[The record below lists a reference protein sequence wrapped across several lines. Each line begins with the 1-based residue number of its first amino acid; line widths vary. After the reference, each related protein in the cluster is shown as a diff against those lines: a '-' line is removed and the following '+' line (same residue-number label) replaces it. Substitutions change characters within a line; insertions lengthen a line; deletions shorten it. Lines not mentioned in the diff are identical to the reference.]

1 MLRCPNCKKQMC
13 DTAFFCSECGTR
25 LRELPPEIAALVPP
39 ESQRHIPVPVVV
51 KGDSSE
57 KQIPVSELPF
67 DFHTVENQYGTI
79 HFAETI
85 CPGVYYIG
93 TKGNKISPHFLTE
106 YIAVTEDSPA
116 ISSEARAYGVQLPI
130 IPRVYLYDND
140 YDCKGRHVVEYEAHK
155 YLAEHGLPLPKG
167 YSLES
172 DKSFGMEVCP
182 EYFGEFPI
190 PEETPWGPVLRHDRL
205 FNGLYWL
212 ETAEVGWIL
221 AIAYPLCSGIWPETL
236 ELASLNKYDQENGI
250 DNTCGYRFFTY
261 KVSCLPIYEMIDYD
275 GNSWGPRINR
285 AALENAVLKFFPNYG
300 SGDGEHS
307 PQFDA
312 GDQIQS
318 TPGAGIDF
326 YNFLA
331 KSKMP

>member
-1 MLRCPNCKKQMC
+1 M
-13 DTAFFCSECGTR
+13 
-25 LRELPPEIAALVPP
+25 
-39 ESQRHIPVPVVV
+39 VV

-167 YSLES
+167 YSLDS

-182 EYFGEFPI
+182 EF
-190 PEETPWGPVLRHDRL
+190 
-205 FNGLYWL
+205 
-212 ETAEVGWIL
+212 
-221 AIAYPLCSGIWPETL
+221 
-236 ELASLNKYDQENGI
+236 LAS
-250 DNTCGYRFFTY
+250 
-261 KVSCLPIYEMIDYD
+261 
-275 GNSWGPRINR
+275 
-285 AALENAVLKFFPNYG
+285 FPFRKKL
-300 SGDGEHS
+300 H
-307 PQFDA
+307 
-312 GDQIQS
+312 GDQFCGTTAFAMAYIGWKLRRS
-318 TPGAGIDF
+318 DGYWHRLSP
-326 YNFLA
+326 L
-331 KSKMP
+331 

>member
-155 YLAEHGLPLPKG
+155 YLAEHGLPLP
-167 YSLES
+167 
-172 DKSFGMEVCP
+172 
-182 EYFGEFPI
+182 
-190 PEETPWGPVLRHDRL
+190 
-205 FNGLYWL
+205 
-212 ETAEVGWIL
+212 
-221 AIAYPLCSGIWPETL
+221 
-236 ELASLNKYDQENGI
+236 
-250 DNTCGYRFFTY
+250 
-261 KVSCLPIYEMIDYD
+261 
-275 GNSWGPRINR
+275 
-285 AALENAVLKFFPNYG
+285 
-300 SGDGEHS
+300 
-307 PQFDA
+307 
-312 GDQIQS
+312 
-318 TPGAGIDF
+318 
-326 YNFLA
+326 
-331 KSKMP
+331 

>member
-182 EYFGEFPI
+182 E
-190 PEETPWGPVLRHDRL
+190 
-205 FNGLYWL
+205 
-212 ETAEVGWIL
+212 
-221 AIAYPLCSGIWPETL
+221 
-236 ELASLNKYDQENGI
+236 
-250 DNTCGYRFFTY
+250 
-261 KVSCLPIYEMIDYD
+261 
-275 GNSWGPRINR
+275 
-285 AALENAVLKFFPNYG
+285 
-300 SGDGEHS
+300 
-307 PQFDA
+307 
-312 GDQIQS
+312 
-318 TPGAGIDF
+318 
-326 YNFLA
+326 
-331 KSKMP
+331 